1 MGDWWLMNR
10 VSFLAILF
18 VTITLPLV
26 SSADTD
32 GDGYDDDVDVFPNDD
47 QQWNDTD
54 EDGFGDNP
62 VQPNGDGCPLEAS
75 AGNQGCPIITTES
88 SDKIQG
94 QFGTNGFN
102 FAILISGIIGCV
114 IGVLYSRKSLQN
126 SAQSDQDVP
135 LALFLILIFVCS
147 MVYSN
152 PPLLP
157 DTH

>member
-1 MGDWWLMNR
+1 MNR

-32 GDGYDDDVDVFPNDD
+32 GDGYDDDIDVFPDDD

-75 AGNQGCPIITTES
+75 ADNQGCPITTTES

-94 QFGTNGFN
+94 QFGTSGFN

-114 IGVLYSRKSLQN
+114 IGVLYSRKGLHN

-135 LALFLILIFVCS
+135 LA
-147 MVYSN
+147 
-152 PPLLP
+152 
-157 DTH
+157 